1 MERVAWEKKA
11 LSLKRRVAVFG
22 IATVALT
29 ALLAWSFASVR
40 ASMAG
45 SGNLQFLAL
54 AFSDTRVVLA
64 NWSTFASSV
73 LESLPAGQLAAFLA
87 VALCFMIAL
96 RALIRD
102 ARKAFGG
109 HHAFNF

>member
-1 MERVAWEKKA
+1 MERVAWERKTV
-11 LSLKRRVAVFG
+11 SLKRRVALIGV
-22 IATVALT
+22 ATVVLT
-29 ALLAWSFASVR
+29 ALLAWTFSAVR
-40 ASMAG
+40 TAMSG

-64 NWSTFASSV
+64 NWSTFAASV
-73 LESLPAGQLAAFLA
+73 LESLPAGQLAAFLL
-87 VALCFMIAL
+87 VALCFSIAL